1 MKYMFFPGCKIP
13 YHLPGY
19 GASTR
24 AVLAALDIELVD
36 AEFNCCG
43 YPIRHRSF
51 EAAVFSAARALAIT
65 RQAGLPL
72 LTPCMC
78 CYGNLMHAD
87 HWMRKHPPLERS
99 VNRLL
104 SDEGL
109 EWGDGIDIR
118 HLFSVLYEDV
128 GTDAIRS
135 RIRRPQTH
143 RKVAA
148 HYGCH
153 ALRPAKVVR
162 FDNPLAP
169 HRFES
174 LIAAIGAE
182 PVEWSERLSCCGNPV
197 WGKNDR
203 LAIALMEKKLM
214 SAERS
219 GADCLCTGCTYC
231 QLQFGPIRREMVPG
245 SGGIDAIL
253 FTRLLG
259 ESLGLDPE
267 RLGAGLPERSPGSD
281 LQNRALNFKDLDSA
295 SLNPNNRLSK
305 TT

>member
-1 MKYMFFPGCKIP
+1 MKYIFFPGCKIP

-19 GASTR
+19 DASTR
-24 AVLAALDIELVD
+24 AVLAALDVELVD

-51 EAAVFSAARALAIT
+51 EAAVFSAARVLAIA
-65 RQAGLPL
+65 RQADLPL

-78 CYGNLMHAD
+78 CYGNLKHAD
-87 HWMRKHPPLERS
+87 HWLRKHPPLERS
-99 VNRLL
+99 ANRLL
-104 SDEGL
+104 AEEGL
-109 EWGDGIDIR
+109 EWGEGIGIR
-118 HLFSVLYEDV
+118 HLLSVLCDDI
-128 GTDAIRS
+128 GTDHLRS
-135 RIRRPQTH
+135 RVRRPQTG

-153 ALRPAKVVR
+153 ALRPAKVVQ

-169 HRFES
+169 RRFES
-174 LIAAIGAE
+174 LIAATGAK

-203 LAIALMEKKLM
+203 LAVTLMRKKLV

-231 QLQFGPIRREMVPG
+231 QLQFGPIRRAVLPNG
-245 SGGIDAIL
+245 GGIDAIL

-267 RLGAGLPERSPGSD
+267 NLGVGLRERPPASD
-281 LQNRALNFKDLDSA
+281 LQNPSLLFKNLDSTP
-295 SLNPNNRLSK
+295 LDLKNRLSK
-305 TT
+305 PK